1 MLALVDPV
9 VEADDRRGVSLLE
22 REPTEDPKLLKR
34 APQLVL
40 EVRGP
45 DLEAGDPVLG
55 PAHPGA
61 VVERRA
67 VLQPGP
73 QLLRID
79 VAGGHVEHDG
89 EEHELVD
96 RGRGLARPGQ
106 ALARAW
112 SGSRA
117 LSGLTAEG
125 RRSSHIPLLTWGWDT
140 WDVSINKFPHVGM

>member
-79 VAGGHVEHDG
+79 VAGDAGRQRVLGQRRVLGDEGDEVGGGHVEHDG

-96 RGRGLARPGQ
+96 RGRAR
-106 ALARAW
+106 L
-112 SGSRA
+112 
-117 LSGLTAEG
+117 
-125 RRSSHIPLLTWGWDT
+125 
-140 WDVSINKFPHVGM
+140 